1 MYKKI
6 LVVLGGNSR
15 ERTIS
20 IKTGKACIAAIKR
33 LGFKVEKFDPKIR
46 SLSEIKTKSKIIFNA
61 LRRGGRRWLCSEFFR
76 IFKIP
81 YTHSGV
87 LSSMKAMN
95 KLISKQIFIKNKI
108 KTPSY
113 IFIKKII
120 SIFLG

>member
-46 SLSEIKTKSKIIFNA
+46 SLSEIKKTKSKIIFNVFTERRA
-61 LRRGGRRWLCSEFFR
+61 KMVMLRVFSNFQ
-76 IFKIP
+76 KSPIP
-81 YTHSGV
+81 ILEYCFNEG
-87 LSSMKAMN
+87 N
-95 KLISKQIFIKNKI
+95 E
-108 KTPSY
+108 
-113 IFIKKII
+113 
-120 SIFLG
+120 